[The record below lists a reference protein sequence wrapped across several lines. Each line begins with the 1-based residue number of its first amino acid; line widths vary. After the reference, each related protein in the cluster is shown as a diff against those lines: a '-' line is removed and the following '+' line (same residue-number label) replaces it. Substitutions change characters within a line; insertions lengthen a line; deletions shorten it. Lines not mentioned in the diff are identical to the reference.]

1 MGLVG
6 RVFLGGA
13 WHFLLTTFIVIA
25 GIVGTVFLY
34 RKMFAKWSE
43 ETTLKNWI
51 CLGIA
56 LALAITGLTSK
67 NWFAPSNMR
76 WKRIAPVAFRLVDEI
91 KYKLTEAEK
100 RGDYA
105 EGIELLGGQPN
116 AEYPFVKC
124 TASASKCE
132 EYRQHDF
139 AQFKARDRKPVFCRL
154 AVAAD
159 LDECRPTLSTIPYN
173 QTVVVNLTGGQEEI
187 ISRIKKRGRRD
198 VRKALR
204 ETPAT
209 YADETEKAAASFE
222 EYFQVMVST
231 AERDGF
237 TPGTCESYESMV
249 RVLGPEH
256 CRVFAGRVDGR
267 LASWAIMN
275 VNGER
280 AVYYYGAS
288 RSDIEKRSFVT
299 DGLIIYAATRLSE
312 MGCTSLDMMGVGN
325 DFAPSLKSLNTF
337 KCKFAEG
344 LTDVAPDRDVPLRPV
359 LYASLVKARSLLHAR
374 DDKDA

>member
-1 MGLVG
+1 MKFSELTLEQMEQEAAALGCSLPIEQTAVWARLEKTIPGKSFWGAFRIERDG
-6 RVFLGGA
+6 RTVAFVSIMDY
-13 WHFLLTTFIVIA
+13 LTHGYHYLRSVH
-25 GIVGTVFLY
+25 GPVWV
-34 RKMFAKWSE
+34 E
-43 ETTLKNWI
+43 
-51 CLGIA
+51 
-56 LALAITGLTSK
+56 
-67 NWFAPSNMR
+67 APSASDELEMIGALR
-76 WKRIAPVAFRLVDEI
+76 ALV
-91 KYKLTEAEK
+91 
-100 RGDYA
+100 
-105 EGIELLGGQPN
+105 
-116 AEYPFVKC
+116 
-124 TASASKCE
+124 
-132 EYRQHDF
+132 
-139 AQFKARDRKPVFCRL
+139 KARDRKPVFCRL

-187 ISRIKKRGRRD
+187 ISRMKKRGRRD

-209 YADETEKAAASFE
+209 YADETERATASFE